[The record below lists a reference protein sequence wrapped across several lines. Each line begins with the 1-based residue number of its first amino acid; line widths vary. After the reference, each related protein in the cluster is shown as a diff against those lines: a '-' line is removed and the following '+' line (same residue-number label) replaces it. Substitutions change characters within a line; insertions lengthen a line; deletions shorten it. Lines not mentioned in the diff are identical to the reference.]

1 MTMQEQGADAA
12 GGGCPAHGVA
22 AAALSDSLSDPR
34 IQIDP
39 NGFFQK
45 LRHEAPVYYDEK
57 IAMYLVS
64 RYEDVQIVL
73 RDAATYSL
81 EAGYVQQFAKGYA
94 AEYEQ
99 ILKRDGG
106 GYFPDA
112 IMTDPPYHTRI
123 RSLVDHA
130 FTAHRV
136 ATLAPRITDL
146 VVRLID
152 RVAEKAEGGAVVDV
166 VSEFAVPL
174 TTGIICEQLGFDQLD
189 SRKVQAWSNA
199 VVAQIGNMQNHE
211 QMQQNA
217 RNICEL
223 QNTIIACMRAR
234 EAAPREDMI
243 SDLVH
248 ATGADGGKL
257 TFEEAV
263 SLIRALLIGGNE
275 TTAITLTN
283 LFMILATRPDIAQ
296 LLQQSADDD
305 RLLNR
310 FVEELLRFDPPTRGL
325 MRMTT
330 CEVEL
335 GGVRLPKGAHL
346 LVLFSSACDDEKE
359 FACPRNF
366 DLNRKNLAKHV
377 AFGGGIHRCI
387 GASLA
392 RMEIKVVSREVVRR
406 LENIRLTVPPADIRY
421 IPTIISHAIA
431 SLPVTF
437 KRRAVV
443 TQPEPA

>member
-1 MTMQEQGADAA
+1 MTMQEHGAGAS
-12 GGGCPAHGVA
+12 GGGCPVHGAVA
-22 AAALSDSLSDPR
+22 SVRDSLSDPR

-39 NGFFQK
+39 NGFFEK
-45 LRHEAPVYYDEK
+45 LRNEAPVYYDEK

-64 RYEDVQIVL
+64 RYEDVQTVL

-81 EAGYVQQFAKGYA
+81 EAGYVQQFAKGFA

-99 ILKRDGG
+99 ILKDSGG

-123 RSLVDHA
+123 RSLVEHA

-146 VVRLID
+146 VERLINQ
-152 RVAEKAEGGAVVDV
+152 VAEKAEGGAVVDV
-166 VSEFAVPL
+166 VSEFSVPL
-174 TTGIICEQLGFDQLD
+174 TTGIICEQLGFDELD
-189 SRKVQAWSNA
+189 PRKVQAWSNA
-199 VVAQIGNMQNHE
+199 VVAQIGNMQSRE
-211 QMQQNA
+211 QMLQNA

-223 QNTIIACMRAR
+223 QNTIIATMRAR
-234 EAAPREDMI
+234 EVTPREDMI

-248 ATGADGGKL
+248 ATNADGGKL

-296 LLQQSADDD
+296 QLQQSADDD

-330 CEVEL
+330 CETEL
-335 GGVRLPKGAHL
+335 GGVHLPKGAHL
-346 LVLFSSACDDEKE
+346 LVLFSSACDDERE

-406 LENIRLTVPPADIRY
+406 LEDIRLTVPPDDVRY

-437 KRRAVV
+437 KRRQVM
-443 TQPEPA
+443 TSQLEPA